1 MVTRPLINQLVTS
14 ESLRTVYT
22 SPLQTLCFLHK
33 GCGESFPSPTS
44 PGAEGFSSPKQ
55 VRAARI
61 SPPTARTGISTPS
74 TKGNFSRDKINP
86 LSWIPSVRP
95 AC

>member
-14 ESLRTVYT
+14 EGLHTVYT
-22 SPLQTLCFLHK
+22 SPLQTLCFLNK

-55 VRAARI
+55 G
-61 SPPTARTGISTPS
+61 SMDQPPTARTGISTPS
-74 TKGNFSRDKINP
+74 TEGNFARDKINP
-86 LSWIPSVRP
+86 LSRIPSVRP